1 MGVEAQEGSEALKTA
16 IVDTLIAMME
26 AIPAAKEPV
35 LLQLCECIED
45 CDFPRVIIRVLH
57 VLSAE
62 GASAVAPGRF
72 TRFLYNRV
80 ILEGAAVRA
89 AALQALGRFAARVP
103 SVRRGVEA
111 LLLKGALGDEN
122 DEARE
127 RAVAALAALRL
138 LDARQNVETGK
149 GVDCRPVPLENRGN
163 RRNRRMS
170 MNRGMS
176 VENRRN
182 QRNWRSWR
190 SC

>member
-149 GVDCRPVPLENRGN
+149 WVDCRPMSVENRGN
-163 RRNRRMS
+163 RGNRRMS
-170 MNRGMS
+170 MNRGNRRMS
-176 VENRRN
+176 MENRRN
-182 QRNWRSWR
+182 PRSWR

>member
-1 MGVEAQEGSEALKTA
+1 M
-16 IVDTLIAMME
+16 DTLIAIMR

-89 AALQALGRFAARVP
+89 AAIQALGRFAERVP
-103 SVRRGVEA
+103 AVRRGVA
-111 LLLKGALGDEN
+111 TLLRGSLSDES

-127 RAVAALAALRL
+127 RAVAALVALRN
-138 LDARQNVETGK
+138 LDAQRGVETGK
-149 GVDCRPVPLENRGN
+149 PVQSRKKEQPETDRRNWRNRGN
-163 RRNRRMS
+163 WTRGTCGSGCWRRASRTWKPSISSISPR
-170 MNRGMS
+170 
-176 VENRRN
+176 
-182 QRNWRSWR
+182 
-190 SC
+190 

>member
-1 MGVEAQEGSEALKTA
+1 MGVEAQEGLEALKTA

-111 LLLKGALGDEN
+111 LLTGALGDEN

-163 RRNRRMS
+163 RGNRRMS

-182 QRNWRSWR
+182 RRNPRSWR

>member
-1 MGVEAQEGSEALKTA
+1 M
-16 IVDTLIAMME
+16 DTLIAIMR

-89 AALQALGRFAARVP
+89 AAIQALGRFAERVP
-103 SVRRGVEA
+103 AVRRGVA
-111 LLLKGALGDEN
+111 TLLRGSLSDES

-127 RAVAALAALRL
+127 RAVAALVTLRNL
-138 LDARQNVETGK
+138 EERGGVETGK
-149 GVDCRPVPLENRGN
+149 CVECRRKRPMSDRRNWRNRGN
-163 RRNRRMS
+163 WTQGTCGSDCWRRASRTWKPSISSISPR
-170 MNRGMS
+170 
-176 VENRRN
+176 
-182 QRNWRSWR
+182 
-190 SC
+190 